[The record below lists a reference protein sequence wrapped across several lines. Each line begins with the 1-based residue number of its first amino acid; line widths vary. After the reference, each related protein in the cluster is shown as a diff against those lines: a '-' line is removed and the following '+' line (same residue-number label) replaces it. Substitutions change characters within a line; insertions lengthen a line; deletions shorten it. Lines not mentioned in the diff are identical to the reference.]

1 MLRGWKTDDRR
12 QNFSGAARRIICCRQ
27 SSVRRPAALMSV
39 ARIDVTHL
47 EGVRLVRLSGRWTLA
62 TTSQRAAELAAE
74 LARAEEQA
82 GSWDCL
88 ALEAIERAGAMLLW
102 RAWGRRLP
110 ARLLIR
116 PEHGRVFARI
126 DAADQEPRAAIVP
139 VSPLY
144 GAMVVGRAVIGV
156 GRHLID
162 FLALIGQF
170 GLNLRHA
177 LRHPADIPGRE
188 ISANLYKSG
197 VRAMPVTALVGFL
210 IGVVLSYL
218 SALQLKQFGA
228 DIFIVNIIG
237 LGLVR
242 ELGPVLVAVL
252 VAGRSGSAMTAQ
264 LGVMRVTE
272 EIDALAT
279 MGVPHGLRLVFPK
292 VVALT
297 IVMPLLVLWSTA
309 IALIGGMVSAQVQL
323 DISYGFFFQT
333 LPRVVPVAN
342 LWIGLAKGAVFGMI
356 VALVAC
362 HFGLRVRPNTES
374 LSANTTAAVVTAIT
388 LVIVIDALFAIATR
402 GIGLPR

>member
-1 MLRGWKTDDRR
+1 
-12 QNFSGAARRIICCRQ
+12 
-27 SSVRRPAALMSV
+27 MSI
-39 ARIDVTHL
+39 ARIELVVRDDERV
-47 EGVRLVRLSGRWTLA
+47 VRLTGLWTLA
-62 TTSQRAAELAAE
+62 TTSHGATGLAAE
-74 LARAEEQA
+74 LKDAAQPDA
-82 GSWDCL
+82 GWDCL
-88 ALEAIERAGAMLLW
+88 GLEAIDSAGAMLLW

-110 ARLLIR
+110 ELLLIR
-116 PEHGRVFARI
+116 PEHRRVFERI
-126 DAADQEPRAAIVP
+126 EAADHEPRP
-139 VSPLY
+139 VSAPISPLH
-144 GAMVVGRAVIGV
+144 GVIVIGSATIGI
-156 GRHLID
+156 GRHVAD

-170 GLNLRHA
+170 GLNLVHVVRF
-177 LRHPADIPGRE
+177 PADLPRRE

-237 LGLVR
+237 LGIVR
-242 ELGPVLVAVL
+242 ELGPVLVAIL

-279 MGVPHGLRLVFPK
+279 MGVQRGLRLVFPK
-292 VVALT
+292 VVAL
-297 IVMPLLVLWSTA
+297 IVALPLLVLWSTA

-333 LPRVVPVAN
+333 LPRVVPAAN
-342 LWIGLAKGAVFGMI
+342 LWIGLAKGAVFGMFI
-356 VALVAC
+356 ALVAC

-374 LSANTTAAVVTAIT
+374 LSSNTTASVVSAIT
-388 LVIVIDALFAIATR
+388 VVIILDAFFAIATR
-402 GIGLPR
+402 GIGLPM

>member
-1 MLRGWKTDDRR
+1 
-12 QNFSGAARRIICCRQ
+12 
-27 SSVRRPAALMSV
+27 MSV
-39 ARIDVTHL
+39 ARIEVIVR
-47 EGVRLVRLSGRWTLA
+47 EGEHVVRLSGRWTLA
-62 TTSQRAAELAAE
+62 TTSQGAAALSAELGGVADPAS
-74 LARAEEQA
+74 
-82 GSWDCL
+82 SWDCL
-88 ALEAIERAGAMLLW
+88 GLEAIDSAGAILLW
-102 RAWGRRLP
+102 RAWGRAWPLL
-110 ARLLIR
+110 LLIK
-116 PEHGRVFARI
+116 PEHRRVFERI
-126 DAADQEPRAAIVP
+126 DTADRQPRAAVAP
-139 VSPLY
+139 LSPLH
-144 GAMVVGRAVIGV
+144 GAMVIGTAVIGI
-156 GRHLID
+156 GRHLVD
-162 FLALIGQF
+162 FVALVGQF
-170 GLNLRHA
+170 GLDLVHVLRN
-177 LRHPADIPGRE
+177 PADLPRRE

-242 ELGPVLVAVL
+242 ELGPVLVAIL

-279 MGVPHGLRLVFPK
+279 MGVPRGLRLVFPK

-297 IVMPLLVLWSTA
+297 LAMPLLVLWSTA

-333 LPRVVPVAN
+333 LPRVVPAAN
-342 LWIGLAKGAVFGMI
+342 LWIGLAKGAVFGMF

-374 LSANTTAAVVTAIT
+374 LSSNTTASVVSAIT
-388 LVIVIDALFAIATR
+388 IVIILDAAFAIATR
-402 GIGLPR
+402 GIGLPPV